1 MSANAVS
8 ARCLAAAAIA
18 AAVVGTVALPA
29 SAADHPHHNRS
40 KVEISAVQYDAP
52 GRNDRSARSLNRE
65 WVELT
70 NSSRHTVNLD
80 GWTLS
85 AERGESYTFRHYRLA
100 PRTTVRVHTGEGR
113 DTSTDLF
120 QDRHREV
127 WDNYSDTATLRDDR
141 HRFVDDE
148 SWGRDRHGRDDR
160 YNRHDRDDRHDRDN
174 RHDRDDRDDRHGDG
188 HHHGGRG

>member
-1 MSANAVS
+1 MSVNTVS

-29 SAADHPHHNRS
+29 SAADHSRHDRPA
-40 KVEISAVQYDAP
+40 VEISAVQYDAP

-70 NSSRHTVNLD
+70 NTTRHGINLD

-85 AERGESYTFRHYRLA
+85 DERGETYTFRHYRLA
-100 PRTTVRVHTGEGR
+100 PRATVRIHTGEGR
-113 DTSTDLF
+113 DTRTDLF

-127 WDNYSDTATLRDDR
+127 WDNYSDTATLRNDHR
-141 HRFVDDE
+141 RFVDDE
-148 SWGRDRHGRDDR
+148 SWGHRRHGHHGGWRHDRDDR
-160 YNRHDRDDRHDRDN
+160 HEGGRHDRDDRHDGG
-174 RHDRDDRDDRHGDG
+174 DR
-188 HHHGGRG
+188 HHHGGDRH